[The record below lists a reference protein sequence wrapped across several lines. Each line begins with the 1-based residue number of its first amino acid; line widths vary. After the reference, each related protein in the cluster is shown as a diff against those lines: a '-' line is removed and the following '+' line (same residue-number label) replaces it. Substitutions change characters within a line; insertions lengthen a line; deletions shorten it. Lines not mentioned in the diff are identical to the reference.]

1 MSKEEN
7 RKMISAYEQM
17 LKDGSAFKQV
27 DMTMHSQPDIAE
39 ATGSR
44 GGEPINTQ
52 ISDNP
57 MGQPLDEQYDDG
69 GGYRNNDQYTEF
81 DSVMEQRMNSLR
93 NKIRGK
99 SGGTSTSPNQNREI
113 ASLKKRVARLEE
125 ALALV
130 METHEKLLG

>member
-7 RKMISAYEQM
+7 RKMISAYEKM
-17 LKDGSAFKQV
+17 LQDGTAFKQV
-27 DMTMHSQPDIAE
+27 DMTMHTEPDMSE

-57 MGQPLDEQYDDG
+57 MGEVIDESG
-69 GGYRNNDQYTEF
+69 GGQNEYVDEGYSEF

-93 NKIRGK
+93 NKVRGR
-99 SGGTSTSPNQNREI
+99 SGGTVTSPNQNKEI

>member
-1 MSKEEN
+1 MSKKEN
-7 RKMISAYEQM
+7 RAMISAYEQM
-17 LKDGSAFKQV
+17 LKDGSAFQQV
-27 DMTMHSQPDIAE
+27 DMTMHTTPDVAE
-39 ATGSR
+39 ATGTR

-93 NKIRGK
+93 NKVRGK
-99 SGGTSTSPNQNREI
+99 SSASSPNQNKEI

-125 ALALV
+125 ALTLV